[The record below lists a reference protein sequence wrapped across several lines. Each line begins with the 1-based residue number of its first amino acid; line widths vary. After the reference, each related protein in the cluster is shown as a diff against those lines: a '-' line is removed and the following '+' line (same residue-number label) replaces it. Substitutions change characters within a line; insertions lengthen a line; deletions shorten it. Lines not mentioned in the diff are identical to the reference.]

1 MPSTVRVPDD
11 LYETLREIRL
21 PLEQQYQSAAP
32 TIQDMVNVA
41 LKRFIKDW
49 SDAEERPSLL
59 DELLEQRKLARARMG
74 QKFKDLGE
82 EQRV

>member
-41 LKRFIKDW
+41 LKRFVKDW
-49 SDAEERPSLL
+49 EEPDNQAELL
-59 DELLEQRKLARARMG
+59 SELLEQRKVSRTKMG
-74 QKFKDLGE
+74 RRSGST
-82 EQRV
+82 

>member
-41 LKRFIKDW
+41 LKRFVKDW
-49 SDAEERPSLL
+49 EEPDNQAELL
-59 DELLEQRKLARARMG
+59 SELLEQRKVSRTKMG
-74 QKFKDLGE
+74 RKSSST
-82 EQRV
+82 

>member
-32 TIQDMVNVA
+32 TTQDMVNVA
-41 LKRFIKDW
+41 LKQFIKDW
-49 SDAEERPSLL
+49 ENPDKQPELL
-59 DELLEQRKLARARMG
+59 SELLEHRKLSRKRMG
-74 QKFKDLGE
+74 GK
-82 EQRV
+82 RN

>member
-41 LKRFIKDW
+41 LKRFVKDW
-49 SDAEERPSLL
+49 EEPDNQAELL
-59 DELLEQRKLARARMG
+59 SELLEQRKVSRTKMG
-74 QKFKDLGE
+74 
-82 EQRV
+82 RRSSST

>member
-32 TIQDMVNVA
+32 TTQDMVNVA
-41 LKRFIKDW
+41 LKRFIRDW
-49 SDAEERPSLL
+49 KKLDKQAELL
-59 DELLEQRKLARARMG
+59 DELLEHRKKSRKRMG
-74 QKFKDLGE
+74 RRE
-82 EQRV
+82 IS

>member
-1 MPSTVRVPDD
+1 LPSTVRVPDD

-41 LKRFIKDW
+41 LKRFVKDW
-49 SDAEERPSLL
+49 EEPDNQAELL
-59 DELLEQRKLARARMG
+59 SELLEQRKVSRTKMG
-74 QKFKDLGE
+74 RKSSST
-82 EQRV
+82 